1 MALAWNEIKGC
12 ALTFSNDW
20 AKAESEDADADA
32 HRQLVACSV
41 HQTSLQA
48 QDWI

>member
-1 MALAWNEIKGC
+1 MALAWNEIKDC

-20 AKAESEDADADA
+20 AKAESEDADA